1 MKFTNPYLL
10 QRLKKPFEIK
20 KEENEKENLIK
31 KLATAFSFGGGLVN
45 GGLSDQAM
53 DKLSK
58 IWRYDYMGSAE
69 FEWGAVPKSLERM
82 ANKQKTLVTGQVT
95 VNAKTR
101 VWGKAKSQIVERKGT
116 VLYVCQDSFESDV
129 REWIH
134 KLANPTDNHLLTK
147 ESVNL
152 AESLVEN
159 EYHKD
164 TVGWH
169 DISNDYLFFTDNK
182 MYFGFCELFGIEP
195 VKVEVQAN

>member
-1 MKFTNPYLL
+1 MKFENPYLL

-20 KEENEKENLIK
+20 MEENEKESLLK
-31 KLATAFSFGGGLVN
+31 KLATAFSFGGGLIN

-53 DKLSK
+53 DKLSR

-82 ANKQKTLVTGQVT
+82 ANKQKSLVTGQVT
-95 VNAKTR
+95 VNAKATL
-101 VWGKAKSQIVERKGT
+101 WAKSKSKIVETNGT
-116 VLYVCQDSFESDV
+116 VIYVCQASFESNV
-129 REWIH
+129 REWIS
-134 KLANPTDNHLLTK
+134 KFANSTENTFFTK

-152 AESLVEN
+152 AESLVGN

-169 DISNDYLFFTDNK
+169 DLNNDYVFFTDNK
-182 MYFGFCELFGIEP
+182 MYLGFCELFGIQP
-195 VKVEVQAN
+195 VNVGAEAQ